1 MFTGRTD
8 AEAEASILWPP
19 DVNSQL
25 TGKAPDAGK
34 DWRQQRKRWL
44 DAPLSPWTRVWANFR
59 RQWRTGKSGL
69 LQSMGL
75 QSQTWLHDWT
85 TTTTLKHR
93 WPWNSSPCCHL
104 KSFAQLSVFHLRP
117 SRSQCSRHYGLPSLP
132 KAKTPLDDKAVAYL
146 VPSARSTFPS
156 SGFLP
161 N

>member
-1 MFTGRTD
+1 MLKLKPQYFGHLMWTANSLEKPLMLGKIEGSRGRDGWMHHWVHGHEFEKT
-8 AEAEASILWPP
+8 
-19 DVNSQL
+19 V
-25 TGKAPDAGK
+25 K
-34 DWRQQRKRWL
+34 DREVWL
-44 DAPLSPWTRVWANFR
+44 FAVHEVA
-59 RQWRTGKSGL
+59 K
-69 LQSMGL
+69 
-75 QSQTWLHDWT
+75 SQTWLNDWT